1 MSSSVSHITMMVVYP
16 RTPRTGHR
24 STRISPFVSLAEI
37 VCVNATRKRK
47 PLMDDAPGDL
57 RQMIARQ
64 RCRLVA
70 RTSEQAADELH

>member
-1 MSSSVSHITMMVVYP
+1 
-16 RTPRTGHR
+16 
-24 STRISPFVSLAEI
+24 
-37 VCVNATRKRK
+37 
-47 PLMDDAPGDL
+47 MDDAPGDL